1 MRRIVTV
8 AVAFCGLTASVAASQ
23 SDVGVAVDSTTARIG
38 TDLSGGRVFQ
48 RLTSRAD
55 TSQRYTLYL
64 PSSYTREKQW
74 PVLFLLDPRGRALIP
89 MQRFR
94 PAAEQ
99 LGYIVISSYNTLSD
113 GPPQP
118 NYVAMNAMLTDV
130 QTALSV
136 DPRRLYLV
144 GFSGTTRF
152 AWQIS
157 THELVGNV
165 AGIIGAGAAVPGS
178 RSWIR
183 SNIGRS
189 APVLY
194 GTIGTLDANFEE
206 VRQLDEE
213 LDAIGTPHHVE
224 RFDGVHQWPPS
235 DVSTRAVE
243 WLQLAA
249 FQRNLTPRNQP
260 WVDSL
265 YSAWLAR
272 AAKTDSSGDAW
283 TALRKYKQLRA
294 DFAGLTDV
302 SRADARV
309 AALAND
315 GRAKR
320 GESAEMAASQR
331 DLRAMGDL
339 ASFASEF
346 IQSPSPPSLDEARK
360 RLDLDK
366 LRKDA
371 GRTDD
376 TTAALAAKRGLERIF
391 THMSFYQPR
400 ELFDQKRYAHAAA
413 TLRIARYI
421 KPDDGFA
428 CFSMARA
435 LAQTADKPG
444 ALQALECAAASKQVT
459 AAAVEADLLL
469 MPLRG
474 EPRYDAVVRQ
484 LKGS

>member
-1 MRRIVTV
+1 MRRALI
-8 AVAFCGLTASVAASQ
+8 AALTLAALSAEPAESQGDIGVPIDSATRRIAS
-23 SDVGVAVDSTTARIG
+23 
-38 TDLSGGRVFQ
+38 DLSGGRVFQ

-55 TSQRYTLYL
+55 TTQRYALYL
-64 PSSYTREKQW
+64 PASYTRAKQW

-89 MQRFR
+89 LQRLR
-94 PAAEQ
+94 PAADQ

-118 NYVAMNAMLTDV
+118 NYVAMNAMLADV
-130 QTALSV
+130 QTALSF
-136 DPRRLYLV
+136 DSRRLYLV

-157 THELVGNV
+157 THELVGSI

-178 RSWIR
+178 RAWIR
-183 SNIGRS
+183 SNIGKS
-189 APVLY
+189 GPVLY

-224 RFDGVHQWPPS
+224 RFDGGHQWPPS

-265 YSAWLAR
+265 YSAWFAR

-283 TALRKYKQLRA
+283 AALRQYKQLRA
-294 DFAGLTDV
+294 DFSGLTDV

-309 AALAND
+309 AALTGD
-315 GRAKR
+315 QRAKR
-320 GESAEMAASQR
+320 GESAELAASQR
-331 DLRAMGDL
+331 DLRALGDL
-339 ASFASEF
+339 VGFASDF
-346 IQSPSPPSLDEARK
+346 MQSSSPPSLDEARK

-371 GRTDD
+371 ARSDD

-400 ELFDQKRYAHAAA
+400 ELFDQRKYAHAAA
-413 TLRIARYI
+413 TLRIARWI

-435 LAQTADKPG
+435 LAQTGDKQG
-444 ALQALECAAASKQVT
+444 ALQALECAAASKQLTV
-459 AAAVEADLLL
+459 AAVEGDSLLA
-469 MPLRG
+469 PLHG
-474 EPRYDAVVRQ
+474 DTRYDAVVRQ
-484 LKGS
+484 LRGP

>member
-1 MRRIVTV
+1 MRRQLIV
-8 AVAFCGLTASVAASQ
+8 ALALCASSARLAIAQ
-23 SDVGVAVDSTTARIG
+23 TDVGVPVDSTTGRIAS
-38 TDLSGGRVFQ
+38 DLSGGRVFQ

-55 TSQRYTLYL
+55 TTQRYSLYL
-64 PSSYTREKQW
+64 PTSYTRDKQW

-113 GPPQP
+113 GPLQP
-118 NYVAMNAMLTDV
+118 NYIAMNAMLADV

-152 AWQIS
+152 AWQVS
-157 THELVGNV
+157 THELVGSI

-183 SNIGRS
+183 SNIGKS

-224 RFDGVHQWPPS
+224 RFDGGHQWPPA

-243 WLQLAA
+243 WIQLAA
-249 FQRNLTPRNQP
+249 FQRNLAPRNQP

-265 YSAWLAR
+265 YAAWASR

-283 TALRKYKQLRA
+283 AALRQYKQLRA
-294 DFAGLTDV
+294 DFSGFTDV
-302 SRADARV
+302 SRVDARI
-309 AALAND
+309 AELTND
-315 GRAKR
+315 PRAKR
-320 GESAEMAASQR
+320 GASAELAASQR
-331 DLRAMGDL
+331 DLRGMGDL
-339 ASFASEF
+339 VSFASDF
-346 IQSPSPPSLDEARK
+346 MQSTSPPSLDEARK

-400 ELFDQKRYAHAAA
+400 ELFEQRRFAHAAA
-413 TLRIARYI
+413 TLRIASSIR
-421 KPDDGFA
+421 PDDGFT

-435 LAQTADKPG
+435 LAQTGDKSG
-444 ALQALECAAASKQVT
+444 ALQALECAAASKQLT
-459 AAAVEADLLL
+459 AAAVEGDPLLT
-469 MPLRG
+469 PVRG
-474 EPRYDAVVRQ
+474 DARYSAVVRR

>member
-1 MRRIVTV
+1 VTHRLIVALALGVLGATN
-8 AVAFCGLTASVAASQ
+8 ARSQNDAAA
-23 SDVGVAVDSTTARIG
+23 AVDSTTRQIG
-38 TDLSGGRVFQ
+38 ADLSGGRVFQ
-48 RLTSRAD
+48 RLASRAD
-55 TSQRYTLYL
+55 TTQRYALYL
-64 PSSYTREKQW
+64 PASYSRDRQW

-118 NYVAMNAMLTDV
+118 NYVAMNAMLADV

-157 THELVGNV
+157 THELVGSI

-178 RSWIR
+178 RAWIR
-183 SNIGRS
+183 TNIGKS

-213 LDAIGTPHHVE
+213 LDAVGTPHHVE
-224 RFDGVHQWPPS
+224 RFDGGHEWPPAE
-235 DVSTRAVE
+235 VSTRAVE

-249 FQRNLTPRNQP
+249 FHRNLAPRNQP

-272 AAKTDSSGDAW
+272 VARTDSSGDAW
-283 TALRKYKQLRA
+283 AALRQYRQLHT

-309 AALAND
+309 TALAND
-315 GRAKR
+315 SRAKR
-320 GESAEMAASQR
+320 GASAELAASQR

-339 ASFASEF
+339 VSFASEF
-346 IQSPSPPSLDEARK
+346 VQAASPPSLDEARR
-360 RLDLDK
+360 RLDLDQ

-371 GRTDD
+371 GRIDD
-376 TTAALAAKRGLERIF
+376 TTAALAARRGLERIF

-400 ELFDQKRYAHAAA
+400 ELFDQKKYAHAAA

-421 KPDDGFA
+421 KPDDGFT
-428 CFSMARA
+428 CFSLARA
-435 LAQTADKPG
+435 LAQTGDKSG
-444 ALQALECAAASKQVT
+444 ALQALECAAASTLLT
-459 AAAVEADLLL
+459 AVAVEGDSLLA
-469 MPLRG
+469 PLRG
-474 EPRYDAVVRQ
+474 EARYQAVVRQ

>member
-1 MRRIVTV
+1 MSHRLIV
-8 AVAFCGLTASVAASQ
+8 ALALCALSASHVIAQ
-23 SDVGVAVDSTTARIG
+23 SDTGVSVDSTTGRIAG
-38 TDLSGGRVFQ
+38 DLSGGRAFQ

-55 TSQRYTLYL
+55 TTQRYALYL
-64 PSSYTREKQW
+64 PASYTREKQW

-89 MQRFR
+89 LQRFR

-113 GPPQP
+113 GPMQP
-118 NYVAMNAMLTDV
+118 NYVAMSAMLADV

-157 THELVGNV
+157 THELVGNI

-183 SNIGRS
+183 SNIGKS

-213 LDAIGTPHHVE
+213 LNAIGTPHHVE
-224 RFDGVHQWPPS
+224 RFDGGHQWPPT

-249 FQRNLTPRNQP
+249 FQRNLAPRHQP

-265 YSAWLAR
+265 YAAWLAR

-283 TALRKYKQLRA
+283 AALRQYKQLRA
-294 DFAGLTDV
+294 DFSGFVDV
-302 SRADARV
+302 SRVDARIS
-309 AALAND
+309 ALAND
-315 GRAKR
+315 PRAKR
-320 GESAEMAASQR
+320 GESAELAASQR
-331 DLRAMGDL
+331 DLNGMASL
-339 ASFASEF
+339 VSFAADF
-346 IQSPSPPSLDEARK
+346 MQSKSPLSLDDARK

-376 TTAALAAKRGLERIF
+376 TTAALSARRGLERIF

-400 ELFDQKRYAHAAA
+400 ELFDQRRYAHAAA

-421 KPDDGFA
+421 KPDDSFT

-435 LAQTADKPG
+435 LAQTGDKSG
-444 ALQALECAAASKQVT
+444 ALQALECAAASKQLT
-459 AAAVEADLLL
+459 SDAVESDSLLT
-469 MPLRG
+469 PLRG
-474 EPRYDAVVRQ
+474 DTRYDAVVRQ

>member
-1 MRRIVTV
+1 MRYRVI
-8 AVAFCGLTASVAASQ
+8 VAFALSVAIAGQAVSQ
-23 SDVGVAVDSTTARIG
+23 SDAGVPIDSTTERIG
-38 TDLSGGRVFQ
+38 SDLSGGRVFQ

-55 TSQRYTLYL
+55 ATQRYALYL
-64 PSSYTREKQW
+64 PTSYTREKQW

-89 MQRFR
+89 LQRFR
-94 PAAEQ
+94 AAAER

-113 GPPQP
+113 GPPEP
-118 NYVAMNAMLTDV
+118 NYLAMNAMLADV
-130 QTALSV
+130 QTTLAV
-136 DPRRLYLV
+136 DARRLYLV

-152 AWQIS
+152 AWLIS
-157 THELVGNV
+157 THELVGSI

-178 RSWIR
+178 RAWIR
-183 SNIGRS
+183 SNIGKS

-224 RFDGVHQWPPS
+224 RFDGGHQWPPT

-243 WLQLAA
+243 WIQLAA
-249 FQRNLTPRNQP
+249 VRRNLAPRNQP

-283 TALRKYKQLRA
+283 AALRQYRQLRA
-294 DFAGLTDV
+294 DFSGLADV
-302 SRADARV
+302 SRVDARV

-315 GRAKR
+315 SRAKR

-331 DLRAMGDL
+331 DLRAMSDL
-339 ASFASEF
+339 VSFASDF
-346 IQSPSPPSLDEARK
+346 MQSASPPSLDEARK
-360 RLDLDK
+360 RLDLDR

-391 THMSFYQPR
+391 TQMSFYQPR
-400 ELFDQKRYAHAAA
+400 QLFDQRRFAHAVA

-421 KPDDGFA
+421 RPDDGVA

-435 LAQTADKPG
+435 LAQTGDKPG
-444 ALQALECAAASKQVT
+444 ALQALECAAASTQLT
-459 AAAVEADLLL
+459 AAAIESDTLLTPLHGEARYEAIVRR
-469 MPLRG
+469 LRT
-474 EPRYDAVVRQ
+474 P
-484 LKGS
+484 

>member
-1 MRRIVTV
+1 MRQGLVVALALCALNGTV
-8 AVAFCGLTASVAASQ
+8 AISQ
-23 SDVGVAVDSTTARIG
+23 TDVGVQIDSTTGRIAG
-38 TDLSGGRVFQ
+38 DLPGGRVFQ
-48 RLTSRAD
+48 RLTSRVD
-55 TSQRYTLYL
+55 TTQRYALYL
-64 PSSYTREKQW
+64 PTSYSREKQW

-118 NYVAMNAMLTDV
+118 NYVAMNAMLADV
-130 QTALSV
+130 QTALSI

-152 AWQIS
+152 AWQVS
-157 THELVGNV
+157 THELAGNI

-178 RSWIR
+178 RTWIR
-183 SNIGRS
+183 SNIGKS
-189 APVLY
+189 APALY

-224 RFDGVHQWPPS
+224 RFDGGHQWPPV

-243 WLQLAA
+243 WIQLAA
-249 FQRNLTPRNQP
+249 FQRNLAPRNQP
-260 WVDSL
+260 WIDSL
-265 YSAWLAR
+265 YDAWFSHATR
-272 AAKTDSSGDAW
+272 TGSSGDAW
-283 TALRKYKQLRA
+283 SALRQYKQLRA
-294 DFAGLTDV
+294 DFSGLADV
-302 SRADARV
+302 SRADARI

-315 GRAKR
+315 ARAKA
-320 GESAEMAASQR
+320 GEAAELAASQR

-339 ASFASEF
+339 VSFASAMA
-346 IQSPSPPSLDEARK
+346 QSSSPPSLDEAGK

-376 TTAALAAKRGLERIF
+376 PTAALAAKRGLERIF

-400 ELFDQKRYAHAAA
+400 EMFDQRRYAHAAA
-413 TLRIARYI
+413 SLRIAHYI

-428 CFSMARA
+428 CFSLARA
-435 LAQTADKPG
+435 LAQTGDKSG
-444 ALQALECAAASKQVT
+444 ALQALECAAASTQLT
-459 AAAVEADLLL
+459 AAAIEGDSLLT
-469 MPLRG
+469 PLRG
-474 EPRYDAVVRQ
+474 DARYDAIVRH
-484 LKGS
+484 LRGS

>member
-1 MRRIVTV
+1 VRFGLVV
-8 AVAFCGLTASVAASQ
+8 ALALCALNASLAVSQ
-23 SDVGVAVDSTTARIG
+23 NDAGVSVDSTTGRIAS
-38 TDLSGGRVFQ
+38 DLSGGRVFQ

-55 TSQRYTLYL
+55 TTQRYALYL
-64 PSSYTREKQW
+64 PTSYTREKQW

-94 PAAEQ
+94 PVAEQ
-99 LGYIVISSYNTLSD
+99 LGYVVISSYNTLSD

-118 NYVAMNAMLTDV
+118 NYLALNAMLADV

-136 DPRRLYLV
+136 DVRRLYLV

-152 AWQIS
+152 AWLVS
-157 THELVGNV
+157 THELVGYI

-183 SNIGRS
+183 SNIGKS

-194 GTIGTLDANFEE
+194 GTIGTVDANFEE

-213 LDAIGTPHHVE
+213 LNAIGTPHHVE
-224 RFDGVHQWPPS
+224 RFDGGHQWPPT
-235 DVSTRAVE
+235 DVATRAVE
-243 WLQLAA
+243 WIQLAA

-272 AAKTDSSGDAW
+272 VVKTDSSGDAW
-283 TALRKYKQLRA
+283 AALRQYKQLRA
-294 DFAGLTDV
+294 DFSGLADV
-302 SRADARV
+302 SRAEARI
-309 AALAND
+309 AALTND
-315 GRAKR
+315 PRSKR
-320 GESAEMAASQR
+320 GESAELAASQR

-339 ASFASEF
+339 VSFASDF
-346 IQSPSPPSLDEARK
+346 MQAKSPPSLDEARK
-360 RLDLDK
+360 RLDLDQ

-371 GRTDD
+371 ARTDD
-376 TTAALAAKRGLERIF
+376 PAAALAAKRGLERVF

-400 ELFDQKRYAHAAA
+400 ELFDQRRYVHAAA

-428 CFSMARA
+428 CLSMARA
-435 LAQTADKPG
+435 LAQTGDKPG
-444 ALQALECAAASKQVT
+444 ALQALECAATSKQVS
-459 AAAVEADLLL
+459 AAAIEADALLT
-469 MPLRG
+469 PLHG
-474 EPRYDAVVRQ
+474 EARYEAVVRQ
-484 LKGS
+484 LRGT

>member
-1 MRRIVTV
+1 MRHRLIV
-8 AVAFCGLTASVAASQ
+8 ALALCAMNAGVAASQ
-23 SDVGVAVDSTTARIG
+23 SDAGVPIDSTTGRIAS
-38 TDLSGGRVFQ
+38 DLPGGRVFQ

-55 TSQRYTLYL
+55 TTQRYALYL
-64 PSSYTREKQW
+64 PASYTREKQW

-118 NYVAMNAMLTDV
+118 NYIAMNAMLADV
-130 QTALSV
+130 QTSLSV

-152 AWQIS
+152 AWLVS
-157 THELVGNV
+157 THELVGSI

-183 SNIGRS
+183 ANIGKS

-224 RFDGVHQWPPS
+224 RFDAGHQWPPA

-249 FQRNLTPRNQP
+249 FHRNLAPRNQP

-283 TALRKYKQLRA
+283 AALRQYRQLHS
-294 DFAGLTDV
+294 DFSGLTDV
-302 SRADARV
+302 SRVDARV

-315 GRAKR
+315 PRAKR
-320 GESAEMAASQR
+320 GRSAELAASQR
-331 DLRAMGDL
+331 DLKAMGDL
-339 ASFASEF
+339 VSFASDF
-346 IQSPSPPSLDEARK
+346 MQSTSPPSLDEARK

-371 GRTDD
+371 ARTDD
-376 TTAALAAKRGLERIF
+376 TTAALAAKRGLERLF
-391 THMSFYQPR
+391 SHMSFYQPR
-400 ELFDQKRYAHAAA
+400 ELFDQRRYLHAAA

-435 LAQTADKPG
+435 LAQTGDKPG
-444 ALQALECAAASKQVT
+444 ALQALECAAASRQVT
-459 AAAVEADLLL
+459 VAAIETDSLLA
-469 MPLRG
+469 PLRG
-474 EPRYDAVVRQ
+474 EARYEAVVRQ

>member
-1 MRRIVTV
+1 VRQGLVVALALCALNVRV
-8 AVAFCGLTASVAASQ
+8 AVSQ
-23 SDVGVAVDSTTARIG
+23 ADAGVQIDSTTGRVAG
-38 TDLSGGRVFQ
+38 DLPGGRVYQ
-48 RLTSRAD
+48 RLMSRAD
-55 TSQRYTLYL
+55 TTQRYALYL
-64 PSSYTREKQW
+64 PTSYSREKQW

-89 MQRFR
+89 MHRFR

-118 NYVAMNAMLTDV
+118 NYAAMSAMLADV
-130 QTALSV
+130 QTALSI
-136 DPRRLYLV
+136 DSRRLYLV

-152 AWQIS
+152 AWQVS
-157 THELVGNV
+157 THELVGNI
-165 AGIIGAGAAVPGS
+165 AGIIGAGAGVPGS
-178 RSWIR
+178 RAWIR
-183 SNIGRS
+183 SNIGKS

-224 RFDGVHQWPPS
+224 RFDGGHQWPPV

-243 WLQLAA
+243 WIQLAA
-249 FQRNLTPRNQP
+249 FQRNLAPRNQA

-265 YSAWLAR
+265 SAAWFAQAAR
-272 AAKTDSSGDAW
+272 IDSSGDAW
-283 TALRKYKQLRA
+283 SALRQYKQLRA
-294 DFAGLTDV
+294 DFPGLADV
-302 SRADARV
+302 SRADARI

-315 GRAKR
+315 ARAKR
-320 GESAEMAASQR
+320 GEAAELAASQR

-339 ASFASEF
+339 VSFSSAF
-346 IQSPSPPSLDEARK
+346 VQSSSPPSLDEARK

-371 GRTDD
+371 SRTDD
-376 TTAALAAKRGLERIF
+376 PTAALAAKRGLERIF

-400 ELFDQKRYAHAAA
+400 EMFDQRRYAHAAA
-413 TLRIARYI
+413 SLRIAHYI
-421 KPDDGFA
+421 KPDDGSA
-428 CFSMARA
+428 CFSLARA
-435 LAQTADKPG
+435 LAQTGDKPG
-444 ALQALECAAASKQVT
+444 ALQALECAAASKQLT
-459 AAAVEADLLL
+459 AADIEGDSLL

-474 EPRYDAVVRQ
+474 EARYDAVVRQ
-484 LKGS
+484 LRGS